1 MLRIIYTSLDP
12 TIGEDLFLDGAVELD
27 MLKKK
32 FDSKEKAFAYIK
44 RYEVNRLK
52 KYFAEEG
59 GVSTDKITAVYSNDD
74 DQAYI
79 DLSVD
84 LGMPVG
90 VAPLCYY
97 IYRIVKE

>member
-1 MLRIIYTSLDP
+1 MYRLIYTSLDP
-12 TIGEDLFLDGAVELD
+12 AIGDDLFLSGAVELD

-32 FDSKEKAFAYIK
+32 FDSKEKAFTYIK

-52 KYFAEEG
+52 KLFADEG
-59 GVSTDKITAVYSNDD
+59 GVSIDKITAIYSNDE

-84 LGMPVG
+84 LGIPVG
-90 VAPLCYY
+90 IAPLCYY
-97 IYRIVKE
+97 IYRVVKE